1 MLHRSSAS
9 DIAFRSEFEA
19 GRVPP
24 AEFDHRAHVRLAYVY
39 LTELDPDAAYQAIRS
54 GLLNF
59 LCRHG
64 IDGSKYH
71 DTLTRAWVLAVRAF
85 MDGSPPCESAEALI
99 RDNPRLH
106 DSKILTAHYSPE
118 LLFSNE
124 ARARFVEP
132 DRRPIPV
139 SGT

>member
-1 MLHRSSAS
+1 MPHQSSAF
-9 DIAFRSEFEA
+9 DRVFRSDFEA

-24 AEFDHRAHVRLAYVY
+24 AKFDHRAHVQLAYVY

-54 GLLNF
+54 ALLNF

-85 MDGSPPCESAEALI
+85 MDRSPPCESAQEFLAA
-99 RDNPRLH
+99 NSRLLY
-106 DSKILTAHYSPE
+106 SKILTAHYSPE
-118 LLFSNE
+118 LLFSDA